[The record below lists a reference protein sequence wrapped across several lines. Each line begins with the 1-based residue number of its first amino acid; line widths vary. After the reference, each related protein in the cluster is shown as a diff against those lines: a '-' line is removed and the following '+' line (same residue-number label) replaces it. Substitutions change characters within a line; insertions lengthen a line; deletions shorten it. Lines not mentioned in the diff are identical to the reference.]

1 MATALAYVGLIAL
14 ILTLGS
20 TLLTIW
26 LQSPA
31 RTDLINLTKE
41 LLSWKVIAGG
51 LATAFGTGFKQEIKD
66 LLGRIAK

>member
-51 LATAFGTGFKQEIKD
+51 LATAFGTSFKREIKD